1 MDKLPL
7 NLGLFRGSASL
18 PVKGVSFGLNIE
30 LYNQLQRNEVDP
42 FVVLMDIL
50 NRIKEKR
57 QPILILD
64 EIQRLQDIYMNGEL
78 KKKHLLTEF
87 FNFLVRLTKET
98 HLAHVVAMT
107 SETLFLE
114 KIYNHSK
121 LSMTSDFYLIDHFDK
136 GCIRW

>member
-42 FVVLMDIL
+42 FVLLMDIL
-50 NRIKEKR
+50 RKIKEKR

-64 EIQRLQDIYMNGEL
+64 EVQTLQDIYMNGEI
-78 KKKHLLTEF
+78 KKKHL
-87 FNFLVRLTKET
+87 FLYQGSVRLNISLLVKDLNTV
-98 HLAHVVAMT
+98 LV
-107 SETLFLE
+107 
-114 KIYNHSK
+114 
-121 LSMTSDFYLIDHFDK
+121 
-136 GCIRW
+136 